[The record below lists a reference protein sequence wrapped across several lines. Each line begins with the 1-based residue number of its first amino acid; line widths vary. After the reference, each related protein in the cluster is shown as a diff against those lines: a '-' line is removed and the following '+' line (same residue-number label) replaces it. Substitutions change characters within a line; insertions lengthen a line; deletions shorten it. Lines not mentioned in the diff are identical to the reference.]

1 MELIGLDEIVSFT
14 LGKNVTR
21 LKNQGDDIYT
31 PDDFEKDLHSIN
43 NTSEKSDCIINLIRS
58 KASPVSAETRG
69 KCITSNFLL
78 CSFDT
83 NVLDPWYFCCQ
94 FNEGK
99 SFEQQISMYHQGNTL
114 SVKKLNIKSIGEL
127 KIQLIDI
134 EKQKLIGNIYKQSI
148 IQYDLMN
155 RQAENIKKLALET
168 IRRIEENL

>member
-1 MELIGLDEIVSFT
+1 MESKNLDEIITFT

-43 NTSEKSDCIINLIRS
+43 NTSEKPDCIINLIRS
-58 KASPVSAETRG
+58 KASPLSTETRG

-78 CSFDT
+78 CSFEAE
-83 NVLDPWYFCCQ
+83 VLDPWYFCYQ

-134 EKQKLIGNIYKQSI
+134 NKQKLIGNVYKQSI
-148 IQYDLMN
+148 IQNDLMN
-155 RQAENIKKLALET
+155 RQAENTMKLALET
-168 IRRIEENL
+168 IRKIEED

>member
-1 MELIGLDEIVSFT
+1 MEQKNLDEIICFT

-21 LKNQGDDIYT
+21 LKNSGGDIYT

-43 NTSEKSDCIINLIRS
+43 HTSEKAGCIINLIRS
-58 KASPVSAETRG
+58 KASPLSKETQD

-83 NVLDPWYFCCQ
+83 QCLDPWYFCYQ

-114 SVKKLNIKSIGEL
+114 SVKKLNIKSVGEL
-127 KIQLIDI
+127 KIQLLDI
-134 EKQKLIGNIYKQSI
+134 EKQRLIGNIYRQSI
-148 IQYDLMN
+148 IQMDLMKQ
-155 RQAENIKKLALET
+155 QADNINNLAMEA
-168 IRRIEENL
+168 IRKITED

>member
-1 MELIGLDEIVSFT
+1 METKSLDEIVNFT

-31 PDDFEKDLHSIN
+31 QDDFEKDLHSIN
-43 NTSEKSDCIINLIRS
+43 NMSEKTNCIINLIRS
-58 KASPVSAETRG
+58 KASPLSKETKG

-83 NVLDPWYFCCQ
+83 KVLDPWYFCYQ

-99 SFEQQISMYHQGNTL
+99 GLEQQISMYHQGNTL

-127 KIQLIDI
+127 KIELIDI
-134 EKQKLIGNIYKQSI
+134 NKQRLIGDIYKQSI
-148 IQYDLMN
+148 IQNDLMN
-155 RQAENIKKLALET
+155 RQAENIRNLALET
-168 IRRIEENL
+168 IRKIEED

>member
-1 MELIGLDEIVSFT
+1 MESKSLDEIITFT

-43 NTSEKSDCIINLIRS
+43 NNSEQSDCIINLIRS
-58 KASPVSAETRG
+58 KASPLSTETRG

-78 CSFDT
+78 CSFEAE
-83 NVLDPWYFCCQ
+83 VLDPWYFCYQ

-134 EKQKLIGNIYKQSI
+134 NKQKLIGNVYKQSI
-148 IQYDLMN
+148 IQNDLMN
-155 RQAENIKKLALET
+155 RQAENIMKLALET
-168 IRRIEENL
+168 IRKIEED

>member
-1 MELIGLDEIVSFT
+1 MESKSLDEIITFT

-43 NTSEKSDCIINLIRS
+43 NTSEKSGCIINLICS
-58 KASPVSAETRG
+58 KASPLSTETRG

-78 CSFDT
+78 CSFET
-83 NVLDPWYFCCQ
+83 EVLDPWYFCYQ

-134 EKQKLIGNIYKQSI
+134 NKQKLIGNVYKQSI
-148 IQYDLMN
+148 IQNDLMN
-155 RQAENIKKLALET
+155 RQAENIMKLALET
-168 IRRIEENL
+168 IRKIEED